1 MTPKGVGPG
10 ESYLEIGW
18 GVYRAMG
25 CSTQV
30 EESGRH
36 YTGWD
41 GGGEILEAGK
51 PSWAL
56 TVCRLLLCS
65 TRPCRG
71 NCLDGLW
78 WWWWW
83 FSCYVQLLWSHGLQP
98 SRLLCPWDFP
108 DKDTGVGCHWTYLC
122 QTHQNVYIMSNFFF
136 FFGIL
141 STSQQSFKKKH
152 LTFCLINHKVIKR
165 KASITV
171 LWVLDGQNIS
181 SDLVWGLKQSRKRKD
196 EGVAEGVVLW

>member
-1 MTPKGVGPG
+1 MGPG

-25 CSTQV
+25 WSTQV

-41 GGGEILEAGK
+41 GGGEILEAGE
-51 PSWAL
+51 SFWGL
-56 TVCRLLLCS
+56 TMCRLLLCS

-71 NCLDGLW
+71 NFLDGLW

-83 FSCYVQLLWSHGLQP
+83 FNCYVQLLWSHGLQ
-98 SRLLCPWDFP
+98 SSSLLCPWDFP
-108 DKDTGVGCHWTYLC
+108 GKDTGVSCHWMVSQYIYAKLIKMYTLC
-122 QTHQNVYIMSNFFF
+122 PIFFS
-136 FFGIL
+136 GIL

-181 SDLVWGLKQSRKRKD
+181 SDVVWVLKWSRKRKD
-196 EGVAEGVVLW
+196 EGVVLW